1 MKVVDFDTFVRLPS
15 GTIFAPYTPCCLLGE
30 MEIKVDGGH
39 PYKSSPCSEGYAF
52 NGTMALSPWL
62 GDASGCLLIPG
73 DTPPASFEIY
83 DGCDV
88 DYRDYKLFLI
98 FEDADVERLIRVLEW
113 ARSGCEGPNPG
124 EVF

>member
-15 GTIFAPYTPCCLLGE
+15 GTIFAPYTP
-30 MEIKVDGGH
+30 
-39 PYKSSPCSEGYAF
+39 F
-52 NGTMALSPWL
+52 
-62 GDASGCLLIPG
+62 PG
-73 DTPPASFEIY
+73 DTAPASFKIY
-83 DGCDV
+83 DGCNV
-88 DYRDYKLFLI
+88 DYRDHKLFLI

>member
-30 MEIKVDGGH
+30 MEIKVDGGY
-39 PYKSSPCSEGYAF
+39 PYKSSPCFEGYAF
-52 NGTMALSPWL
+52 NRTMTL
-62 GDASGCLLIPG
+62 
-73 DTPPASFEIY
+73 PASFEIY
-83 DGCDV
+83 DGSDV